1 MAQLEGLFENSCDE
15 CYPKVAI
22 DQNTAVV
29 ARTSDIHFFS
39 ASNSSFEI
47 ITKIAI
53 DYIPTTATIYNN
65 TAVIGSY
72 KLGVVYVYERN
83 QDGIWSQVG
92 WIQPTFLCPRPPFSC
107 TQGAWFGRAI
117 ALDNN
122 VMIVGAPRDKG
133 EKENKGDS
141 QGSAYVYRRNKNTW
155 IEEAKLTPPKNAG
168 TLNFGQSVAV
178 KGTSIVVGDPGRW
191 FKGGEEGAAYVYRF
205 DSLSKSW
212 NSADG
217 TLANVF
223 CDDWSYSVKLTDDE
237 GLLILCGRYEI
248 NKGNST
254 VYYFVKPRVE
264 DEYVLEQ
271 VIELDDTAQSI
282 AVDQN
287 AMVVFS
293 NRVRKS
299 RVSVMYPFVLKSNTW
314 EKVATSDEYFPENGD
329 NVAMSGNIT
338 LVASTENVYQM
349 MTYV

>member
-1 MAQLEGLFENSCDE
+1 MGHL
-15 CYPKVAI
+15 
-22 DQNTAVV
+22 
-29 ARTSDIHFFS
+29 
-39 ASNSSFEI
+39 
-47 ITKIAI
+47 
-53 DYIPTTATIYNN
+53 
-65 TAVIGSY
+65 
-72 KLGVVYVYERN
+72 
-83 QDGIWSQVG
+83 
-92 WIQPTFLCPRPPFSC
+92 
-107 TQGAWFGRAI
+107 
-117 ALDNN
+117 
-122 VMIVGAPRDKG
+122 
-133 EKENKGDS
+133 
-141 QGSAYVYRRNKNTW
+141 
-155 IEEAKLTPPKNAG
+155 
-168 TLNFGQSVAV
+168 
-178 KGTSIVVGDPGRW
+178 
-191 FKGGEEGAAYVYRF
+191 
-205 DSLSKSW
+205 
-212 NSADG
+212 
-217 TLANVF
+217 TLASRWQSRAPQLSLEILVDGLRGGKKEQPMFTDLIHYRSRGIQLMALLRMFF